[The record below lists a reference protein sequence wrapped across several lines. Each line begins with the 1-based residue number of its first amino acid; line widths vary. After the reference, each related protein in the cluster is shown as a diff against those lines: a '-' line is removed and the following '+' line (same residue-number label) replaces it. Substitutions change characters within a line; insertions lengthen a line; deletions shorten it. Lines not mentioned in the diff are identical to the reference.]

1 MAPERA
7 SRSPGRGVACAQR
20 ERGKERALKGLR
32 IAVGAAAA
40 LVMLLTSG
48 CSAAGSADG
57 IEDFDGVMASLEA
70 KIPTRERASVRV
82 CETLAAPDGQLTS
95 VEAALTFVT
104 ESLTELQGSDD
115 PNGMRNSLS
124 QALLDFGDAALV
136 GDPDAYASAGFNLA
150 TVCTDIVSGEYGK

>member
-1 MAPERA
+1 MN
-7 SRSPGRGVACAQR
+7 
-20 ERGKERALKGLR
+20 GLR

-40 LVMLLTSG
+40 LVMLLASG
-48 CSAAGSADG
+48 CSTAGSPDG
-57 IEDFDGVMASLEA
+57 VEDVDDVMASLEA

-124 QALLDFGDAALV
+124 
-136 GDPDAYASAGFNLA
+136 
-150 TVCTDIVSGEYGK
+150 